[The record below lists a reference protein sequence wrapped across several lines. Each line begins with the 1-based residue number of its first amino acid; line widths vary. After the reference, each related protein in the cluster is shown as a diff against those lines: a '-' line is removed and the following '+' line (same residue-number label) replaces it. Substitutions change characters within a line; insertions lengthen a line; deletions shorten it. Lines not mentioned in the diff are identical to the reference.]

1 MLKDRKEDISL
12 IADFSK
18 DGYTLVVYY
27 DKSADLFYVGI
38 VKDKKRY
45 KDIFTQIVLKKDDI
59 NNIIEWL
66 KIFENTSKLN
76 RLCCFCVSLCEILT
90 FIKLDDDT
98 VYIQL
103 YQQASFPRQRV
114 GNTRDD
120 FYLTKEEAGVL
131 GRTLSVFLKTELN
144 QKSSLLEQH
153 CEKLEK

>member
-1 MLKDRKEDISL
+1 MLKVRKDDISL
-12 IADFSK
+12 VADFSK

-38 VKDKKRY
+38 VKDKKRF
-45 KDIFTQIVLKKDDI
+45 KDIFTQIVLKKGDI
-59 NNIIEWL
+59 DNIIKWL
-66 KIFENTSKLN
+66 KTFKNISKLN

-90 FIKLDDDT
+90 FLKLDEDT

-114 GNTRDD
+114 GNVRDD

-144 QKSSLLEQH
+144 QKRDL
-153 CEKLEK
+153 K